1 MGTASPP
8 PLLTELAGRSAD
20 PAGVGTVLATLAE
33 AAPDGLARVAEDDWA
48 ARALVAL
55 LAASRLLAR
64 QLVADPTA
72 LAVVCAPH
80 HRAPLPDGADQL
92 PAWKARELLRIA
104 ALDLSGAIGLEDVA
118 RKLAEMADDVLLG
131 ALGAADGPPSL
142 LVVALG
148 KLGGQELNYA
158 SDVDLL
164 LVGDQASEPV
174 ARRFLELAR
183 RVLRVD
189 LDLRPE
195 GRLGPLLRSVEGFS
209 AYWERWAEPWE
220 RQAMLKARCLPGPA
234 ELSQRFSAAL
244 EAWVW
249 GRPVAAEEL
258 FAIRQMKRRAE
269 EENARRGPGAREV
282 KRGQGGIRDVEFS
295 VQLLQLVHGHRDP
308 ALRERSTLGALAEL
322 GRAGYVSE
330 ADAEQLATSYAWLR
344 TLEHRLQLA
353 EGAQTHTI
361 PSDRRR
367 RHHLARVMG
376 YEDSPACDALGAFE
390 ADLRHH
396 QQQVRSIHERLFF
409 RPFLDRLSRTAPAG
423 TTIDQQAAA
432 ERLAAFGLP
441 DEARLR
447 EALTELTRG
456 LSRSSRLM
464 QQTLP
469 VALDWLSG
477 SPDPAG
483 GLLAL
488 RRLAS
493 APQTRAALVSSW
505 RESPEAARRLC
516 LVVGTSRTVAEA
528 LVHQPE
534 LLAGLDDASVTRP
547 PGLQELADNAARA
560 LSLFD
565 EPSRR
570 RGALLR
576 FVRRETAASAIREIL
591 GTRASEETGPELS
604 RIAAVAVQS
613 ALDEAHATVPLAVVA
628 LGRLGGEE
636 LSFGSDLDLLLV
648 SAPGCDEGAALAAAD
663 RFVELLA
670 GSTPAERIFA
680 VDLSLRPE
688 GRQGWP
694 VRSLEAYRA
703 YYQRW
708 AKPWERQ
715 ALLRARALAG
725 DADLLEGFGALAR
738 EVAFGKPLADDERR
752 ELRRTK
758 ARVERERIP
767 AGEDPEYHLKLG
779 RGSLSDVEWTTQL
792 LQLEHGVESPGTLR
806 AVEALRGL
814 GVLQAEEAEALCA
827 SWRFCSKVRDRL
839 VLVAGTPRDS
849 LPPPGTTLTSLARSL
864 GMSPSELREHYRRL
878 TRRARTVTEHRFFG
892 MEGPLTRE
900 SARPTR
906 RFGEPR
912 RNGWSRHG
920 PPGR

>member
-1 MGTASPP
+1 MI
-8 PLLTELAGRSAD
+8 LTELAGRSAD
-20 PAGVGTVLATLAE
+20 PAAVGTVLTTLAE
-33 AAPDGLARVAEDDWA
+33 AAPDELARVADDDWA
-48 ARALVAL
+48 AEALVSL

-64 QLVADPTA
+64 QLVADPAGLA
-72 LAVVCAPH
+72 LLGAPE
-80 HRAPLPDGADQL
+80 RRDPPPEDASQL
-92 PAWKARELLRIA
+92 PTWKARELLRIA
-104 ALDLSGAIGLEDVA
+104 ALDLSGAIGLGDVA
-118 RKLAEMADDVLLG
+118 RKLADMADD
-131 ALGAADGPPSL
+131 ALEHALAAADEQSSL

-164 LVGDQASEPV
+164 LVGEPTSEP
-174 ARRFLELAR
+174 AAHRFLDLAR
-183 RVLRVD
+183 GVLRVD

-195 GRLGPLLRSVEGFS
+195 GRLGPLLRNVDGFE

-234 ELSQRFSAAL
+234 ELSQRFGASL
-244 EAWVW
+244 ETWVW
-249 GRPVAAEEL
+249 GRPVSAEEL

-269 EENARRGPGAREV
+269 EENRRRGPGAREV

-353 EGAQTHTI
+353 EGTQTHTI
-361 PSDRRR
+361 PADRRR

-376 YEDSPACDALGAFE
+376 YEDSPAADALGAFE

-396 QQQVRSIHERLFF
+396 QQRVRSIHERLFF
-409 RPFLDRLSRTAPAG
+409 RPFLERLSRTAPAG
-423 TTIDQQAAA
+423 GMIDEQAAA

-447 EALTELTRG
+447 QALTELTRG

-493 APQTRAALVSSW
+493 ASQTRAALVASW

-534 LLAGLDDASVTRP
+534 LLAGLDDGSVTRP
-547 PGLQELADNAARA
+547 PGLQELTASAERA

-565 EPSRR
+565 EPKRR
-570 RGALLR
+570 RQALLR
-576 FVRRETAASAIREIL
+576 FVRRETAACAIREIL
-591 GTRASEETGPELS
+591 GTRPSEETGPELS
-604 RIAAVAVQS
+604 RIAAVAVRA
-613 ALDEAHATVPLAVVA
+613 ALEEACPTVPLAVVA

-648 SAPGCDEGAALAAAD
+648 SAPGCDERAALAAAD

-670 GSTPAERIFA
+670 GSTPAERIYA

-703 YYQRW
+703 YYRRW
-708 AKPWERQ
+708 AQPWERQ
-715 ALLRARALAG
+715 ALLRARPLAG
-725 DADLLEGFGALAR
+725 DADLLAGFGALAH
-738 EVAFGKPLADDERR
+738 ETAFGKPLAEEERR

-806 AVEALRGL
+806 ALEALREL
-814 GVLQAEEAEALCA
+814 GALGTEEAEALSA
-827 SWRFCSKVRDRL
+827 SWRFCSQVRDRL
-839 VLVAGTPRDS
+839 VLVAGAPRDS
-849 LPPPGTTLTSLARSL
+849 LPSPGATLTILARSL
-864 GMSPSELREHYRRL
+864 GTSPSELREHYRRL
-878 TRRARTVTEHRFFG
+878 ARRARTVTEHRFFG
-892 MEGPLTRE
+892 MASALAHEHTR
-900 SARPTR
+900 SARLP
-906 RFGEPR
+906 GEPR
-912 RNGWSRHG
+912 RHGWSRHG
-920 PPGR
+920 PPER